1 MNTLLDKAIKRD
13 QDELKRTFGGALK
26 GLYELDF
33 DMYTQ
38 YVELLIWLFE
48 QENEEALYI
57 IECLTS
63 FDMYDEYI
71 AELPEGYEGTASYP
85 RLSILCYLGRV
96 MNNELRKQLLNEH
109 FADINKRKAISVQ
122 WND

>member
-1 MNTLLDKAIKRD
+1 MNTLLLETNKGTY
-13 QDELKRTFGGALK
+13 DELKRTFAGALK

-33 DMYTQ
+33 DMYTHH
-38 YVELLIWLFE
+38 VELLIWLFE

-63 FDMYDEYI
+63 YDMYDEYI
-71 AELPEGYEGTASYP
+71 SEEPAGYEGTALHP

-109 FADINKRKAISVQ
+109 FADINKHKAINIQ
-122 WND
+122 WNN

>member
-1 MNTLLDKAIKRD
+1 MNTHLSKSIKQD
-13 QDELKRTFGGALK
+13 NDELKRTFGGALK

-63 FDMYDEYI
+63 YDMYDEYI
-71 AELPEGYEGTASYP
+71 AELPEGYEGTASHP

-96 MNNELRKQLLNEH
+96 MNNDLRKQLLNEH
-109 FADINKRKAISVQ
+109 LADINKQKAISVY
-122 WND
+122 

>member
-1 MNTLLDKAIKRD
+1 MNTLLIVKTN
-13 QDELKRTFGGALK
+13 QDDTELKRTFGGALK

-71 AELPEGYEGTASYP
+71 AEHPEGYAGTASHA

-109 FADINKRKAISVQ
+109 FADINKQKAISVY
-122 WND
+122 